1 MKYKLVIRSCAE
13 QDITDAVL
21 WYEKRVKGLGAHFI
35 FSVDATIQSIQ
46 RNPKAYPKAYK
57 NLRRALLRRFPYG
70 IYYFIKNEFII
81 VIAVYHEKRNPE
93 DWMKRA

>member
-1 MKYKLVIRSCAE
+1 M
-13 QDITDAVL
+13 
-21 WYEKRVKGLGAHFI
+21 KGLGAHFI

-46 RNPKAYPKAYK
+46 RNPKAYK
-57 NLRRALLRRFPYG
+57 NLRRTLLRRFPYG